1 MKNFSLI
8 VLLIFFMGM
17 STSFLLHGDETPH
30 GGIVVHANNGYNI
43 ERVHGIKR
51 FFFYLLAE
59 DERTT
64 IEDKNL
70 IGSVELILKDGSKEK
85 YNLLLAKD
93 SQTLKIIFKERKKI
107 KSSVVHIQYKKKKIT
122 AKFD

>member
-1 MKNFSLI
+1 
-8 VLLIFFMGM
+8 M